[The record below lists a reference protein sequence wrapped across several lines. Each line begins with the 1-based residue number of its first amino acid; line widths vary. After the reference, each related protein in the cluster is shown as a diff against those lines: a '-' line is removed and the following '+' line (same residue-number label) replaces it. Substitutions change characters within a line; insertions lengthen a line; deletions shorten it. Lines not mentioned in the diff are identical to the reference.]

1 MVPLIFPSSI
11 AGRLSS
17 PRPKGRGQLPA
28 WHKGK
33 KNAYTER
40 KRMRGITRTLTSVMS
55 KFLATLGKQFREFVN
70 ISKIHDLAHG
80 VTGQNDAYRNAS
92 LRWPFGYKALKL
104 CRIIFIFIGC
114 AAAAFLGYCFET
126 VSLRRPDA
134 GLRLRVLI
142 NSRPAML

>member
-40 KRMRGITRTLTSVMS
+40 KRMRGITRTLNRVMS
-55 KFLATLGKQFREFVN
+55 NFLATLGKQLLEFVN
-70 ISKIHDLAHG
+70 NSKIHGPHKSG
-80 VTGQNDAYRNAS
+80 
-92 LRWPFGYKALKL
+92 
-104 CRIIFIFIGC
+104 
-114 AAAAFLGYCFET
+114 
-126 VSLRRPDA
+126 
-134 GLRLRVLI
+134 
-142 NSRPAML
+142 